1 MDLTGGMVRDK
12 IVSIIL
18 LGLLMATPTFEPDFS
33 QRLRAFIDAAPGTI
47 KPTVGFMDQNTY
59 KDFHRQ
65 ATLNNRAAAELIG
78 PPGQSPFQRG
88 LASVLSYENPNT
100 ELWAKKNAVNYGL
113 SLDDKN
119 PWFVTRLGDKQQ
131 DPRRMGKVTQ
141 KDLFEAA
148 WAKLFAGRTFAPS
161 NREENERDF
170 ETNIGLTS
178 KFDLDGTPMT
188 SAESRQH
195 REMQE
200 TPENMARA
208 QDTFTEN
215 TKRMMRL
222 DENRG
227 LEDEKVPMN
236 HIVEAYYDGNATYPD
251 RWSIGFGTPSH
262 EGEKITKEQ
271 ALERFD
277 IEYDRH
283 AAPLLSG
290 GAITNFHELPR
301 DIQSI
306 LIDFTYNKGPNIWNG
321 WDETKG
327 YIENWDFA
335 AAAREFE
342 DWKIG
347 DLGNRHPRVRRAIDV
362 FNMWANRLAVTSEN
376 TADIERARNE
386 QR

>member
-1 MDLTGGMVRDK
+1 MASDK
-12 IVSIIL
+12 IASIIL
-18 LGLLMATPTFEPDFS
+18 LGLLMAAPTFEPDFS
-33 QRLRAFIDAAPGTI
+33 QRLRAFMDAAPGTI

-88 LASVLSYENPNT
+88 LASVLSYENPDT

-148 WAKLFAGRTFAPS
+148 WAKLFAGRTFASADDS
-161 NREENERDF
+161 NQRDF
-170 ETNIGLTS
+170 ADPSFTS
-178 KFDLDGTPMT
+178 MQDLDGRPMT

-200 TPENMARA
+200 TPENVARA
-208 QDTFTEN
+208 QDQFIN
-215 TKRMMRL
+215 NSKRMIM
-222 DENRG
+222 DHENKPLADG
-227 LEDEKVPMN
+227 KLSTVK
-236 HIVEAYYDGNATYPD
+236 AYRDGNHPD
-251 RWSIGFGTPSH
+251 GSERWSIGFGTVSY
-262 EGEKITKEQ
+262 EGEVITAQE
-271 ALERFD
+271 AFDRFD
-277 IEYDRH
+277 DVYDEH

-290 GAITNFHELPR
+290 NAISNFHELPA
-301 DIQSI
+301 DIKTI
-306 LIDFTYNKGPNIWNG
+306 LIDFTYNMGPYTWDS

-335 AAAREFE
+335 SAAEELRK
-342 DWKIG
+342 DWNIPHTGEGK
-347 DLGNRHPRVRRAIDV
+347 HPRVLQAMRV
-362 FNMWANRLAVTSEN
+362 LNMWATRLALTSEN